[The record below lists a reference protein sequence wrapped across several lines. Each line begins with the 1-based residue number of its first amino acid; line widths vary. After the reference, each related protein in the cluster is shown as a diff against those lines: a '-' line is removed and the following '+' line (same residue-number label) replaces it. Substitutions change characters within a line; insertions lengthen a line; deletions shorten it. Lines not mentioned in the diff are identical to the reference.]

1 MAAIL
6 CRVLSCPVSDLKF
19 FFLFFFWVLNIRG
32 TAMRGI
38 SFAYFDRI
46 TEAEKVNK
54 WPVGAGGIET
64 GFC

>member
-1 MAAIL
+1 
-6 CRVLSCPVSDLKF
+6 
-19 FFLFFFWVLNIRG
+19 
-32 TAMRGI
+32 MRGI

>member
-1 MAAIL
+1 MSF
-6 CRVLSCPVSDLKF
+6 VLSCERLEVC
-19 FFLFFFWVLNIRG
+19 FFFWVSNIRG

-46 TEAEKVNK
+46 TEAEKVSK

>member
-6 CRVLSCPVSDLKF
+6 CRVLSCPVSDLF
-19 FFLFFFWVLNIRG
+19 FFVFFWVSNIRG

-46 TEAEKVNK
+46 TEAEKVSK